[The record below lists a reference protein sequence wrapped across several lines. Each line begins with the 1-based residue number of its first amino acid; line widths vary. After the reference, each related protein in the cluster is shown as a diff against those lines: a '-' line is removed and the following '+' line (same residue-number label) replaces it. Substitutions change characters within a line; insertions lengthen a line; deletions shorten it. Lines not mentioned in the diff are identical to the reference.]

1 MFQFAYPERLYLLLL
16 IPFLV
21 IIYIIS
27 VRIKRRKETYLAERP
42 LFRQS
47 TASTIT
53 LATSQEKRFH
63 RQKTAGFLQISQ
75 KLKAKQA
82 GLFLLQT

>member
-27 VRIKRRKETYLAERP
+27 VRIKRRKETYLAER
-42 LFRQS
+42 S
-47 TASTIT
+47 SDN
-53 LATSQEKRFH
+53 
-63 RQKTAGFLQISQ
+63 
-75 KLKAKQA
+75 
-82 GLFLLQT
+82 